1 MKMATAIKETNQ
13 SQTGKK
19 MSNEERQRRAFSRR
33 LKKIFTAIGF
43 DYLPSELKEFKI
55 GDRKAE
61 LDFVLLYEN
70 LVVIG
75 EETTISTKSTH
86 HHEVILN
93 HIRTKNESFEQI
105 ENNKSKFITW
115 LKRKFPEFSQAV
127 DHYGAQRMHFY
138 YLYCTKERTGIDEN
152 RKHESFPLIKF
163 VEPETINY
171 FQRMSDCLQ
180 NTEMYDFLNFLGV
193 TDSELGKV
201 QNTTTS
207 HKIQNSII
215 TPDDGTGLPDGV
227 RVVSFMMSAEDLLK
241 TAYVLRKDDWNNAS
255 WYYQRLIKPTRIK
268 SIRKYIS
275 STKSTFINNIIVAL
289 PQNVRFTDE
298 CNNPVDIF
306 SCDKFTDLSVE
317 IPFSMN
323 SICVIDGQHR
333 IFAHYHGKDKYEKT
347 IAELRTSRHLLVTGL
362 VFPTGMSEKK
372 QLQIQ
377 SKIFLDINQN
387 TEKVPKDVILQI
399 KRTADPL
406 SDTSIATQVL
416 EEMNRESPFKDLF
429 QFSGLRDEKRRI
441 RTSSII
447 SYGLRKLVSK
457 DTEGISLYSL
467 WRERDDT
474 GNDGV
479 NMDNLDCYVSFCA
492 KHLSLYFRSVF
503 AKFRAQWNDEKSQI
517 RSVASINGFLI
528 AFDMLL
534 SEVGLPPLQ
543 SGYDFYTKLFSC
555 LQVDFSVSNFP
566 YRSSQYHRFAKEIVR
581 QVHESSDFSEI
592 AKSIK

>member
-1 MKMATAIKETNQ
+1 
-13 SQTGKK
+13 
-19 MSNEERQRRAFSRR
+19 
-33 LKKIFTAIGF
+33 
-43 DYLPSELKEFKI
+43 
-55 GDRKAE
+55 
-61 LDFVLLYEN
+61 
-70 LVVIG
+70 
-75 EETTISTKSTH
+75 
-86 HHEVILN
+86 
-93 HIRTKNESFEQI
+93 
-105 ENNKSKFITW
+105 
-115 LKRKFPEFSQAV
+115 
-127 DHYGAQRMHFY
+127 
-138 YLYCTKERTGIDEN
+138 
-152 RKHESFPLIKF
+152 
-163 VEPETINY
+163 
-171 FQRMSDCLQ
+171 
-180 NTEMYDFLNFLGV
+180 
-193 TDSELGKV
+193 
-201 QNTTTS
+201 
-207 HKIQNSII
+207 
-215 TPDDGTGLPDGV
+215 
-227 RVVSFMMSAEDLLK
+227 
-241 TAYVLRKDDWNNAS
+241 
-255 WYYQRLIKPTRIK
+255 
-268 SIRKYIS
+268 
-275 STKSTFINNIIVAL
+275 
-289 PQNVRFTDE
+289 
-298 CNNPVDIF
+298 
-306 SCDKFTDLSVE
+306 
-317 IPFSMN
+317 
-323 SICVIDGQHR
+323 
-333 IFAHYHGKDKYEKT
+333 
-347 IAELRTSRHLLVTGL
+347 
-362 VFPTGMSEKK
+362 MSEKK

-457 DTEGISLYSL
+457 EAEGISLYSF

-555 LQVDFSVSNFP
+555 LQVDFSVNNFP